1 MEVRQVLE
9 AQAGKDWDEK
19 SWSNGRVNHYQWWFN
34 GDLTTYKYYKWDWL
48 VVWNMA
54 GLWLSIQLG
63 MSSSQLT
70 KLHHLSEGLVNHQP
84 VGIVQ
89 DATLKIGDEKT
100 IINSQGAVKLPMNAG
115 DIL

>member
-1 MEVRQVLE
+1 MGLVGGLE
-9 AQAGKDWDEK
+9 HGWIMTFHSVGNVIIPTDE
-19 SWSNGRVNHYQWWFN
+19 
-34 GDLTTYKYYKWDWL
+34 
-48 VVWNMA
+48 
-54 GLWLSIQLG
+54 
-63 MSSSQLT
+63 
-70 KLHHLSEGLVNHQP
+70 LHHLSEGLVNHQP